1 VTAGSVRSA
10 AGAATGAA
18 ARFIGDLD
26 TPVALVDIARL
37 EANLAAMAGVAREA
51 GVAHRPHAK
60 THKTREVGE
69 RQLAHGAIGLTVAKI
84 GEAEAM
90 VDAGFTDLFIAYP
103 LVGEAK
109 LARLVAL
116 LDKARLRFEVDTF
129 EGAEAASV
137 YLARRGQRV
146 NVVVSVDGGAGRSGA
161 ATPEDAI
168 RLAERVAAMPGLEL
182 VGVMN
187 YGNAYGTSDPDEQA
201 AIGRREGEV
210 AVRIATAIRRLGLRA
225 DVVTVG
231 STPTARHAVQVKG
244 VTELRS
250 GVYAFQDLKQVS
262 LGPATLADCALTVM
276 ATVVS
281 HARPDRYVLDAGI
294 KALAGEDYGWG
305 TWGRPLDRPDL
316 AITRATEEHGV
327 IELPDG
333 AADPGWRIGERVRI
347 IPNHACGAT
356 NMHDELV
363 AIDGERVVEHW
374 PVIGRGKFR

>member
-1 VTAGSVRSA
+1 MTE
-10 AGAATGAA
+10 
-18 ARFIGDLD
+18 FLGDLD

-37 EANLAAMAGVAREA
+37 ESNLATMAAVARDA

-60 THKTREVGE
+60 THKTREVAE
-69 RQLAHGAIGLTVAKI
+69 RQVAHGAIGLTVAKL
-84 GEAEAM
+84 GEAEVM
-90 VDAGFTDLFIAYP
+90 VDAGFEDLFVAYP
-103 LVGEAK
+103 LVGETK
-109 LARLVAL
+109 LSRLVAL
-116 LDKARLRFEVDTF
+116 LDRARMRFEVDTL
-129 EGAEAASV
+129 EAAAAASE
-137 YLARRGQRV
+137 YLARRGRRV
-146 NVVVSVDGGAGRSGA
+146 EVVVSVDGGAGRSGA
-161 ATPEDAI
+161 ATPEAAI
-168 RLAERVAAMPGLEL
+168 ELAERVATLPGLEL

-187 YGNAYGTSDPDEQA
+187 YGNAYGTTDPQEQA

-210 AVRIATAIRRLGLRA
+210 AVGIAETLRERGVRV

-231 STPTARHAVQVKG
+231 STPTARHAVAIPG

-262 LGPATLADCALTVM
+262 LGPATLDDCALTVL

-305 TWGRPLDRPDL
+305 TWGRPQGRPDL

-327 IELPDG
+327 IELADG
-333 AADPGWRIGERVRI
+333 VADPGWRIGERVQI
-347 IPNHACGAT
+347 IPNHACGAV

-363 AIDGERVVEHW
+363 AIDGERVIERW
-374 PVIGRGKFR
+374 PVIGRGRFR

>member
-1 VTAGSVRSA
+1 MTDSTSRLRPTAA
-10 AGAATGAA
+10 E
-18 ARFIGDLD
+18 ARYFGDLD
-26 TPVALVDIARL
+26 TPVALVDLARL
-37 EANLAAMAGVAREA
+37 ESNLAAMAGVARDA

-60 THKTREVGE
+60 THKTRQVAE
-69 RQLAHGAIGLTVAKI
+69 RQLAHGAVGVTVAKL

-90 VDAGFTDLFIAYP
+90 VDAGFDDLFVAYP
-103 LVGEAK
+103 LVGEIK

-116 LDKARLRFEVDTF
+116 LDRAKLRFEVDTL
-129 EGAEAASV
+129 EAAEAASAF
-137 YLARRGQRV
+137 LARRGRRV
-146 NVVVSVDGGAGRSGA
+146 DVVVSLDGGAGRSGA
-161 ATPEDAI
+161 ASPERALA
-168 RLAERVAAMPGLEL
+168 LAERVAELPGLEL
-182 VGVMN
+182 VGIMN
-187 YGNAYGTSDPDEQA
+187 YGNAYGTTDPREQA

-210 AVRIATAIRRLGLRA
+210 AVALARSMRARGLRA

-231 STPTARHAVQVKG
+231 STPTARHAVQVPG
-244 VTELRS
+244 VTELRA

-262 LGPATLADCALTVM
+262 LGPATLDDCALTVM

-305 TWGRPLDRPDL
+305 TWGRPQERPDL
-316 AITRATEEHGV
+316 AIIRATEEHGV

-333 AADPGWRIGERVRI
+333 THDPRWRIGERLRI
-347 IPNHACGAT
+347 VPNHACGAV

-374 PVIGRGKFR
+374 PVIGRGRFR